1 MSHNREW
8 KQKVA
13 VVTGASSGIG
23 EAVVRL
29 LAQNGLTVVFCA
41 RRNDRIARLEEE
53 LLSQGMQ
60 VWSQNVDLRQ
70 ETAIKKLFADISDRY
85 GRCDVLINNAGLG
98 HKAPLM
104 SGDTELWREML
115 EVNVL
120 ALAIAC
126 REAISLMARHHS
138 GHIIN
143 VSSMSAHRV
152 PAGSGMYAASKF
164 AVRALTEA
172 LRLELR
178 EAANP
183 IRVSSISP
191 GFVETEFAEKYH
203 RSNEIAAKTYGQYK
217 VLDPIDI
224 AKSIWHIIDSD
235 EHIEIHDILLRPR
248 EQKS

>member
-29 LAQNGLTVVFCA
+29 LAQNGLNVVFCA
-41 RRNDRIARLEEE
+41 RRNDRIERLEEE
-53 LLSQGMQ
+53 LLSQGMH
-60 VWSQNVDLRQ
+60 VWGHNVDLRQ
-70 ETAIKKLFADISDRY
+70 ETAITRLFHDIRDRY
-85 GRCDVLINNAGLG
+85 GRCDILVNNAGLG
-98 HKAPLM
+98 HHAPLL
-104 SGDTELWREML
+104 SGDTRLWRETL

-126 REAISLMARHHS
+126 REAVSLMSRHQS

-178 EAANP
+178 TCSSP
-183 IRVSSISP
+183 IRISSISP
-191 GFVETEFAEKYH
+191 GFVETEFAEKFH
-203 RSNEIAAKTYGQYK
+203 RSREQAEKTYSRYK
-217 VLDPIDI
+217 VLEPIDI